1 MKTFSFKLQTP
12 EGKQYTYEGTL
23 ESLYKHLQANEG
35 VSVIEGETRFNEL
48 KGIIVIEGK
57 PQFNH

>member
-12 EGKQYTYEGTL
+12 EGKEYTYQGTL

-35 VSVIEGETRFNEL
+35 VSVIEGET
-48 KGIIVIEGK
+48 
-57 PQFNH
+57 QFNA